1 MNSLGRA
8 LLAEKKIKRDSKKTA
23 QRILQAAMDE
33 FAQKGLG
40 GARVDTIAERSQSN
54 KRMLYHYFGSKDQL
68 FLAVLESAYTE
79 IRTQENE
86 LHLEDLQPEEAVR
99 KLVRFTFNYFV
110 EHPEFIQLLNSENL
124 YEAAHIKGSTKIL
137 EMHWPLQTKIEA
149 VLRRGVD
156 SGLFRS
162 DVDPTQFYITVASLG
177 YFYLSNSFTLE
188 TIFGRP
194 LKQKEALA
202 ERLKHC
208 EDVVLG
214 YLRP

>member
-1 MNSLGRA
+1 M
-8 LLAEKKIKRDSKKTA
+8 AEKKIKRDSKKTA

>member
-1 MNSLGRA
+1 M
-8 LLAEKKIKRDSKKTA
+8 AEKMINRYSKKTA
-23 QRILQAAMDE
+23 KRILQAATDE

-40 GARVDTIAERSQSN
+40 GARVDTIAERAQSN
-54 KRMLYHYFGSKDQL
+54 KRMLYHYFGNKDQL
-68 FLAVLESAYTE
+68 FSAVLEEAYTE
-79 IRTQENE
+79 IRSQENE
-86 LHLEDLQPEEAVR
+86 LHLEDLPPGEAVR

-124 YEAAHIKGSTKIL
+124 YKAAHIKGSKKIL
-137 EMHWPLQTKIEA
+137 EMHSPLQAKIED
-149 VLRRGVD
+149 VLRRGGD
-156 SGLFRS
+156 SGIFRR

-177 YFYLSNSFTLE
+177 YFYLSNSYTLE

-202 ERLKHC
+202 DRLKHC